1 MLAMRR
7 CGHQSVCKNNTSLL
21 SVMMTFFRG
30 SEEPGDK
37 VQSWYPDPNE
47 KAKETRVMAP
57 GWGGSVSVITVYDK
71 HALVDVSSACCGKSS
86 RGRIE
91 G

>member
-1 MLAMRR
+1 MVAMRR
-7 CGHQSVCKNNTSLL
+7 CGYQSVCKNNTSLL

-37 VQSWYPDPNE
+37 VQSRYPDPDE
-47 KAKETRVMAP
+47 KAKETRVLAP

-71 HALVDVSSACCGKSS
+71 HALVDSDEFCMLW
-86 RGRIE
+86 E
-91 G
+91 GQ